1 MKTTYN
7 IFLKD
12 TLAATNKAIKE
23 VNFPYLEVS
32 ERNTMKN
39 GSLYRGLMIKSNHPD
54 APYASAFYLED
65 AYKNYKKIPYD
76 LEEFATDL
84 IIQFLIDYDYVTSCI
99 ADKF

>member
-7 IFLKD
+7 KFLKD

-23 VNFPYLEVS
+23 VNFPYLEVT
-32 ERNTMKN
+32 ERKTMKG

-65 AYKNYKKIPYD
+65 AFKNYQKIPYD
-76 LEEFATDL
+76 LEEFATEMVL
-84 IIQFLIDYDYVTSCI
+84 QFFVDYNNITSCME
-99 ADKF
+99 